1 MEIQLLSFNFIAFL
15 LFISF
20 IINLLVKGW
29 KKSNSLDKQKILP
42 PSPWKLPFIGHL
54 HHMMGPLPHRSL
66 RNLAKKYGP
75 IMHLKLGEVYTIVI
89 SSRQIAKDVLTTH
102 DLAIADR
109 PESIGMKILWYDY
122 TDIAFSPYNDYW
134 RQMRKVC
141 IVELL
146 SSKNVRSFNH
156 IRLDE
161 TSRLIKSIESSSG
174 ELINLTT
181 KIFSFTSSI
190 TSRAAFGELLRDQ
203 ETLVAFMKKG
213 VALAAG
219 FDLAD
224 FFPSMKFLKYITWNK
239 FNLVKMRRQ
248 LDSILDV
255 IIDEHKDKLATGKR
269 GNGELGGED
278 IVDVLLRLKESGELG
293 IPITN
298 DNIKAI
304 IFDMFTGGT
313 ETSTTAMDWMM
324 TELMRNPR
332 VMAKAQ
338 AEIRQAFKGKK
349 TINESDVQKLK
360 YLKLIIKESL
370 RMHPVVPLLPRA
382 CREECEVNGYT
393 IPLKAKVTVN
403 IWALGRDPEYWDE
416 PESFKPER
424 FENSSVD
431 FLGNNFEYIPFGSG
445 RRFCPGMN
453 FALANIEYP
462 LAQLLYHFNWKLPK
476 GTNPDDMDMT
486 ELLGISGMRKKNLYL
501 TATPYHPLID
511 G

>member
-1 MEIQLLSFNFIAFL
+1 MEIQLLSFNFIAFF

-20 IINLLVKGW
+20 IINLLLKGW
-29 KKSNSLDKQKILP
+29 KKSNSLDKQKKLP

-66 RNLAKKYGP
+66 RNLAQKYGP

-102 DLAIADR
+102 DLAISDR

-122 TDIAFSPYNDYW
+122 TDIGFSPYNDYW
-134 RQMRKVC
+134 RQMRKIC

-146 SSKNVRSFNH
+146 SKKNVRSFSY

-161 TSRLIKSIESSSG
+161 TSRLIKSIQSSSG

-203 ETLVAFMKKG
+203 ETLITFMKKG

-224 FFPSMKFLKYITWNK
+224 FFPSIKFLKYITWNK
-239 FNLVKMRRQ
+239 FNLLKIRRQ

-255 IIDEHKDKLATGKR
+255 VINEHKDKLATGKI

-278 IVDVLLRLKESGELG
+278 IIDVLLRLKESGELG

-313 ETSTTAMDWMM
+313 ETSSTVMDWTMA
-324 TELMRNPR
+324 ELMRNPH

-349 TINESDVQKLK
+349 TIEESDVEKLK
-360 YLKLIIKESL
+360 YLKLVIKESM
-370 RMHPVVPLLPRA
+370 RMHPVIPLLPRA
-382 CREECEVNGYT
+382 CREEFEVGGY
-393 IPLKAKVTVN
+393 IVPMKAKVTVN

-431 FLGNNFEYIPFGSG
+431 FLGNNFEYIPFGAG
-445 RRFCPGMN
+445 RRICPGMS
-453 FALANIEYP
+453 FALANTEYP

-476 GTNPDDMDMT
+476 GMNPNNMDMI
-486 ELLGISGMRKKNLYL
+486 ELIGISGMKKNHLYL
-501 TATPYHPLID
+501 TATPYHPLVD

>member
-1 MEIQLLSFNFIAFL
+1 MEIQLFSFNFIAFF

-20 IINLLVKGW
+20 IINLLFKGW
-29 KKSNSLDKQKILP
+29 KKSNSLDKYKKLP

-66 RNLAKKYGP
+66 TNLAKKYGP

-89 SSRQIAKDVLTTH
+89 SSREIAKDALTTH
-102 DLAIADR
+102 ELAIADR
-109 PESIGMKILWYDY
+109 PESIGMKILC
-122 TDIAFSPYNDYW
+122 PYNDYW
-134 RQMRKVC
+134 RQMHKIC

-146 SSKNVRSFNH
+146 SKKNVRSFSY

-161 TSRLIKSIESSSG
+161 TSRLIKSIQSSSG

-181 KIFSFTSSI
+181 KIYSFTSSI

-203 ETLVAFMKKG
+203 ETLITIQ
-213 VALAAG
+213 
-219 FDLAD
+219 
-224 FFPSMKFLKYITWNK
+224 FLTS
-239 FNLVKMRRQ
+239 L
-248 LDSILDV
+248 STSS
-255 IIDEHKDKLATGKR
+255 KDKLATGKI

-304 IFDMFTGGT
+304 IFDMFTGGS
-313 ETSTTAMDWMM
+313 EASSTSIDWTMA
-324 TELMRNPR
+324 ELMRNPH

-349 TINESDVQKLK
+349 TIEESDVQKLK
-360 YLKLIIKESL
+360 YLKLVIKESL

-382 CREECEVNGYT
+382 CREECEVDGYI
-393 IPLKAKVTVN
+393 IPMKAKVTVN

-445 RRFCPGMN
+445 RRICPGMS

-476 GTNPDDMDMT
+476 GMNPNNMDMT
-486 ELLGISGMRKKNLYL
+486 ELIGLSGMRKKNLYL
-501 TATPYHPLID
+501 TATPYHPLVD